1 MTVPFYL
8 LWLVQPL
15 LEAATVV
22 VMLRRKLHLRYPI
35 FLSYLAYSA
44 LVTALLFSLRGN
56 YKTYF
61 YAYWSTNAV
70 SVMLLLGV
78 IYELFTTMFRQ
89 HHALRDFGT
98 MLFRWA
104 VVVVV
109 MMAGL
114 MLISSTGNGAKPLIT
129 AVLQMQRA
137 VNVMQC
143 GILLF
148 LVLFSRH
155 LGIPWKHQLFGIA
168 LGMGTAAS
176 VDAIVV
182 SHWIRAAIGA
192 NGLNMLR
199 MGTYCWSL
207 TVWMIYMCMP
217 VVAEAGPNLLLK
229 PQRWNEALL
238 DAANPANGPVLLGIE
253 DLVDRTLKGSV
264 HPMRKPSR
272 SA

>member
-1 MTVPFYL
+1 MKLSFYL
-8 LWLVQPL
+8 LWIAQPL
-15 LEAATVV
+15 LEAATVA

-35 FLSYLAYSA
+35 FFSYLAYSA
-44 LVTALLFSLRGN
+44 LVTALLVAVHSSYR
-56 YKTYF
+56 TYF

-98 MLFRWA
+98 MLFRWSA
-104 VVVVV
+104 VVVV

-114 MLISSTGNGAKPLIT
+114 MLVSSSGAGTRPLLT
-129 AVLQMQRA
+129 AIAQMERA
-137 VNVMQC
+137 VTVIQC

-155 LGIPWKHQLFGIA
+155 LGITWRHQMFGIA

-176 VDAIVV
+176 VDAVLL
-182 SHWIRAAIGA
+182 SQWIRSIFGNNGFNLLHMGA
-192 NGLNMLR
+192 FLWTLV
-199 MGTYCWSL
+199 TWL
-207 TVWMIYMCMP
+207 VYMCLP
-217 VVAEAGPNLLLK
+217 VMAEAGPNLLLK

-238 DAANPANGPVLLGIE
+238 DASNPSTGPVLLGIE
-253 DLVDRTLKGSV
+253 DLVDRTLKGSTV
-264 HPMRKPSR
+264 RRPPR